1 MPTRLQAADI
11 DIKLGAPCVPKEFV
25 QQFMYES
32 FGTPNYMREMN
43 WNKRSAIRVD
53 YSELTSRW
61 SIPNKSHD
69 KENAAANAKY
79 GTKRKTAYEI
89 LEDCLNLQSTT
100 VKDRVERDGKEVS
113 VINQTETEFAQEKQR
128 QLQEAFKKW
137 IYAEPARREEKWIY
151 AEPARR
157 EEVVE
162 RYNVMFNSTRPREY
176 DGSALEF
183 PGMNNEIKLRKH
195 QRDAVAHALYGGNTL
210 FAHEVGAGKTF
221 EMIAAAMEGKR
232 LGLHNKALLCVPNH
246 LTEQEGADFIKLYHR

>member
-137 IYAEPARREEKWIY
+137 IYAEPARREE
-151 AEPARR
+151 
-157 EEVVE
+157 VVE

-246 LTEQEGADFIKLYHR
+246 LTEQEGADFIKLYHSVMKVLK

>member
-32 FGTPNYMREMN
+32 FGTPNYMREMS
-43 WNKRSAIRVD
+43 WNKRTAIRVD

-79 GTKRKTAYEI
+79 GTKRKSAYEI

-137 IYAEPARREEKWIY
+137 IYAEPARREE
-151 AEPARR
+151 
-157 EEVVE
+157 VVE

-176 DGSALEF
+176 DGSALELRIYQNSNTVIHTNYVSYVQRAYLGKSSITVNDF
-183 PGMNNEIKLRKH
+183 VNLQCGDIIKLNTKAS
-195 QRDAVAHALYGGNTL
+195 DALSVYVGNIKK
-210 FAHEVGAGKTF
+210 FMAVPGKSGENYAVRVTSVIR
-221 EMIAAAMEGKR
+221 EE
-232 LGLHNKALLCVPNH
+232 
-246 LTEQEGADFIKLYHR
+246 E

>member
-113 VINQTETEFAQEKQR
+113 
-128 QLQEAFKKW
+128 AFVNKKL
-137 IYAEPARREEKWIY
+137 
-151 AEPARR
+151 
-157 EEVVE
+157 
-162 RYNVMFNSTRPREY
+162 SH
-176 DGSALEF
+176 SA
-183 PGMNNEIKLRKH
+183 
-195 QRDAVAHALYGGNTL
+195 
-210 FAHEVGAGKTF
+210 
-221 EMIAAAMEGKR
+221 
-232 LGLHNKALLCVPNH
+232 NKKVS
-246 LTEQEGADFIKLYHR
+246 QF

>member
-89 LEDCLNLQSTT
+89 LEDCLNL
-100 VKDRVERDGKEVS
+100 EVS

-128 QLQEAFKKW
+128 QLQEAFK
-137 IYAEPARREEKWIY
+137 KWIY